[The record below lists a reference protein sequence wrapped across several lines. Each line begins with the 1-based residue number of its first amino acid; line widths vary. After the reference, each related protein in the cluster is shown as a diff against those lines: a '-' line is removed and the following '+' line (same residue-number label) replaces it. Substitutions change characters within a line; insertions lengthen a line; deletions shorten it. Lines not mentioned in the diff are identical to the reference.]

1 MLPVLQP
8 LPLPLKMSS
17 NPQQIIKAKASPE
30 RSLKSRAIA
39 YLSRR
44 EHSRVEL
51 AQKLSPYEPDSS
63 KINALLDQLAREGW
77 QSDERF
83 VTNTVNAKSLRQG
96 RALIEHSL
104 RQKGVDKTLIEAIS
118 QTLAPTEYA
127 RACDVWQRRFGL
139 KPLDSSPQGYAKQ
152 ARFLISRGFQ
162 AEIVR
167 KVLTILRNQ
176 SHN

>member
-1 MLPVLQP
+1 MQK
-8 LPLPLKMSS
+8 LPLLLPLLPKMSS
-17 NPQQIIKAKASPE
+17 DPQQIIEAKISPE

-51 AQKLSPYEPDSS
+51 AQKLSPYEPDPL

-83 VTNTVNAKSLRQG
+83 VINTVNAKSLRQG

-104 RQKGVDKTLIEAIS
+104 RQKGVDKTLIDAIS

-167 KVLTILRNQ
+167 KVLSSLRNK